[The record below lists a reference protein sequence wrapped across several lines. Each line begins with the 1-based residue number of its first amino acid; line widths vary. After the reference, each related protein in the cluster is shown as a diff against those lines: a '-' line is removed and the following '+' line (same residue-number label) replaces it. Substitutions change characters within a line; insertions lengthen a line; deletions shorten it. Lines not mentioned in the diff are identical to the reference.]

1 MENIIDEVN
10 MKAIADKLYY
20 MAKQYYKYI
29 KKAEVTGN
37 DLIDELAETYF
48 QEINVVMDVCK
59 EFGLEVVFNVPEEQ
73 PKVLSVI
80 FLWDNKKCCHE
91 YKEEENGR

>member
-29 KKAEVTGN
+29 KKAEG
-37 DLIDELAETYF
+37 
-48 QEINVVMDVCK
+48 
-59 EFGLEVVFNVPEEQ
+59 
-73 PKVLSVI
+73 
-80 FLWDNKKCCHE
+80 
-91 YKEEENGR
+91 